1 MNPNRLYEKYLIKVE
16 KNSTNDNFSTDRGK
30 FAELY
35 NEISVRFIKLFL
47 NNRNFDNL
55 KDIQVLLI
63 NDLPLTPDISQEDF
77 KSFQLP
83 PNFLSWSFAK
93 AKASKGECTEQDIGL
108 YEIRDEDRA
117 DFTNNTFFKP
127 SFAFRE
133 APYNYTENNIKVY
146 TEEGMTI
153 TELLLTYY
161 KYPKKIILQDT
172 ENPESQFEDT
182 EIELPEHIVDRII
195 SGMVGDFKIN
205 TSDPTY
211 EIEKFR
217 QNENVQ

>member
-1 MNPNRLYEKYLIKVE
+1 MTPNRLYEKYLIKVE

-55 KDIQVLLI
+55 KDIQVLLV
-63 NDLPLTPDISQEDF
+63 NDKPLMPELSQSDF
-77 KSFQLP
+77 KSFTLP
-83 PNFLSWSFAK
+83 EDFLSWSFAK
-93 AKASKGECTEQDIGL
+93 AKATKGQCENKDISL
-108 YEIRDEDRA
+108 FEIRDEDRA
-117 DFTNNTFFKP
+117 DFVNSSYFSP
-127 SFAFRE
+127 SFSCRE
-133 APYNYTENNIKVY
+133 APYNYTENTIKVY

-161 KYPKKIILQDT
+161 KYPKRITLQDPD
-172 ENPESQFEDT
+172 NPESQFEDT
-182 EIELPEHIVDRII
+182 TIELPEHIVDRII

-211 EIEKFR
+211 ELEKFR